1 MSTTADTPPAGY
13 LPHYQV
19 GAPLG
24 FSYQQSHIRAK
35 DCPGVVKQRA
45 GTKGRAILEQLLVP
59 DTEETRRHFL
69 ARRVGGRPRSTEGG
83 STLTKVERLARRLS
97 QLSSTEQQA
106 LLQAITPA
114 PVPAAA
120 VEQQGWPADL

>member
-13 LPHYQV
+13 LPHFQV

-59 DTEETRRHFL
+59 DNEETREHFM
-69 ARRVGGRPRSTEGG
+69 ARRVGGRPRSAGG
-83 STLTKVERLARRLS
+83 STTLTKVERLARRLS
-97 QLSSTEQQA
+97 QLSATEQQA
-106 LLQAITPA
+106 LLLTMTPGSDT
-114 PVPAAA
+114 P
-120 VEQQGWPADL
+120 EQQGWPADL